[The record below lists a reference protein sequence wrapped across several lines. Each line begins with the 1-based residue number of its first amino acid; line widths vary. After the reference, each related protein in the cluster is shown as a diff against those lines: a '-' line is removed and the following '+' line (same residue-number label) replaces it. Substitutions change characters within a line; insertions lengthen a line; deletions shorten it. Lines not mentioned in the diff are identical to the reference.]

1 MFLKKGSRDKMILV
15 FHVLICHHHHTIVSK
30 EEPPKTTKQKIAN
43 HATKPSRVPLNLEIP
58 IYYFLVWD
66 RQS

>member
-43 HATKPSRVPLNLEIP
+43 HATKPSIVPQPPLNLEIP
-58 IYYFLVWD
+58 IYTTF
-66 RQS
+66 